1 MDRILEC
8 IPNISEGTDLEK
20 VEAIVNEIRNTDG
33 VKLLD
38 YSSDKDHNRS
48 VITFVGEPEAVCE
61 AAFKLAKKA
70 CELIDMSLHNG
81 GHPRMGAVDVIPLV
95 PISGITIEE
104 TVELSKALGDRIGKE
119 ADISVTLYEYS
130 ASAPHRENLADVR
143 RGQYET
149 MASKIQQP
157 QWIPDYGPKELNTKT
172 GVVALGARPPLIA
185 YNINLATSDVAIA
198 KKIAD
203 CIRFAKGGF
212 RYCKSM
218 GLYIE
223 ETGQVQV
230 SMNLVN
236 PDFTTIYRVFD
247 TVEREAH
254 AHGTYVTDSEIVGLV
269 PMKNLIDTAA
279 YHLKLKGFEMNQVLE
294 TNL

>member
-61 AAFKLAKKA
+61 AAFKMAKKA
-70 CELIDMSLHNG
+70 CELIDMSLHKG

-149 MASKIQQP
+149 MANKIQDP